1 MKCIKNFDIR
11 KLSNKGLILFMSLIW
26 MNTWSF
32 LMISIILTSYTRHFP
47 EAWMSEKMDEA
58 YQTNIGFFTT
68 TNDSKLAVWIATV
81 HFFIPLP
88 NSIPMSFRRRK
99 YVLFLWKLQID
110 SLRKNKSF
118 LFFWIEIDNWRHK
131 WSY

>member
-1 MKCIKNFDIR
+1 MAANVI
-11 KLSNKGLILFMSLIW
+11 
-26 MNTWSF
+26 F

-81 HFFIPLP
+81 HFSSRCKILCQWFLAEKGTFCFYGNFRMITQGK
-88 NSIPMSFRRRK
+88 IKVFFSFQSK
-99 YVLFLWKLQID
+99 
-110 SLRKNKSF
+110 
-118 LFFWIEIDNWRHK
+118 
-131 WSY
+131 